1 MGPRARRLARGWS
14 GAAIAT
20 SAAALSHAAA
30 GGQAPPAVL
39 VLLSLAL
46 SGPLC
51 MALAGRVLSRSS
63 LLLGVLLSQSVLHAL
78 FAGSGGAGTAT
89 RTTHSS
95 LHHAAQHG
103 AAGSSSGAG
112 PALVLEVQSHAEHGG
127 ATMLVSHVLAALAAY
142 VLMRHGEVAAAVLLE
157 ALRLRVRRGRQVLP
171 APVVVGRPLAV
182 RAGRPHVLTD
192 QTLLRPVR
200 SHRGPPRA
208 RRRPLQPVL
217 LPGPATLPAG

>member
-1 MGPRARRLARGWS
+1 MSPRARRLARGWA

-30 GGQAPPAVL
+30 GGQAPPALL

-78 FAGSGGAGTAT
+78 FAGSGGVSTVA
-89 RTTHSS
+89 
-95 LHHAAQHG
+95 HAAHLSGHHG
-103 AAGSSSGAG
+103 AAGSSPGAG

-127 ATMLVSHVLAALAAY
+127 TVMLVSHVLAALAAY
-142 VLMRHGEVAAAVLLE
+142 VLMRHGEVAAVVLLE
-157 ALRLRVRRGRQVLP
+157 AFRLRVRRWRQVLS
-171 APVVVGRPLAV
+171 APVVVGRPRAV
-182 RAGRPHVLTD
+182 QAGRPHVLTD
-192 QTLLRPVR
+192 QSLLRPVR
-200 SHRGPPRA
+200 SHRGPPRD
-208 RRRPLQPVL
+208 RRRPLLPVL
-217 LPGPATLPAG
+217 LPGPASLPAG

>member
-1 MGPRARRLARGWS
+1 MSPRARRLVRGWS

-20 SAAALSHAAA
+20 SAAVLSHGAA

-78 FAGSGGAGTAT
+78 FAGAGGVSTVAHAT
-89 RTTHSS
+89 
-95 LHHAAQHG
+95 HHAAQHG
-103 AAGSSSGAG
+103 SAASLGTG
-112 PALVLEVQSHAEHGG
+112 PALVLDVQSHAEHGG
-127 ATMLVSHVLAALAAY
+127 AVMLASHVLAALAAY
-142 VLMRHGEVAAAVLLE
+142 VLMRHGEVAGVVLLE
-157 ALRLRVRRGRQVLP
+157 ALRLRVRRWRQAQS
-171 APVVVGRPLAV
+171 APVVVGRPRAV

-192 QTLLRPVR
+192 QALLRPVR

-208 RRRPLQPVL
+208 RRRPLLPVL
-217 LPGPATLPAG
+217 SPGPAALPAG

>member
-1 MGPRARRLARGWS
+1 M
-14 GAAIAT
+14 AT
-20 SAAALSHAAA
+20 SAAVLSHAAA

-63 LLLGVLLSQSVLHAL
+63 LLLGVLLSQSVLHTL
-78 FAGSGGAGTAT
+78 FAASGGVSTVA
-89 RTTHSS
+89 
-95 LHHAAQHG
+95 HAAQHSAHHGG
-103 AAGSSSGAG
+103 AAGSPGAG

-127 ATMLVSHVLAALAAY
+127 AVMVVAHVLAALAAY
-142 VLMRHGEVAAAVLLE
+142 VLMRHGEVAAVVLLE
-157 ALRLRVRRGRQVLP
+157 ALRLRVRRLRQALT
-171 APVVVGRPLAV
+171 APVVVARPRAV

-192 QTLLRPVR
+192 QSLLRPVR

-208 RRRPLQPVL
+208 RRRPLLPVL
-217 LPGPATLPAG
+217 LPGPAALPAG

>member
-1 MGPRARRLARGWS
+1 VSPRARRLARGWA

-20 SAAALSHAAA
+20 SAAAISHAAA
-30 GGQAPPAVL
+30 GGQAPPVVL

-78 FAGSGGAGTAT
+78 FAASGGAGTVA
-89 RTTHSS
+89 HAAHPS

-103 AAGSSSGAG
+103 AAGGAPG
-112 PALVLEVQSHAEHGG
+112 PALVLDVQSHAEHGG
-127 ATMLVSHVLAALAAY
+127 TAMVVSHVLAALASY
-142 VLMRHGEVAAAVLLE
+142 VLMRHGEVAAVVLLE
-157 ALRLRVRRGRQVLP
+157 ALRLRVRRRRQVLP
-171 APVVVGRPLAV
+171 APVVVGRPRAV

-208 RRRPLQPVL
+208 RRRPLLPVL

>member
-1 MGPRARRLARGWS
+1 MSPRARRLARGWA
-14 GAAIAT
+14 GASVAT
-20 SAAALSHAAA
+20 SAAVLSHAAA

-63 LLLGVLLSQSVLHAL
+63 LLLGVLLSQSVLHTL
-78 FAGSGGAGTAT
+78 FAASGGVSTVA
-89 RTTHSS
+89 
-95 LHHAAQHG
+95 HAAQHSAHHGG
-103 AAGSSSGAG
+103 AAGSPGAG

-127 ATMLVSHVLAALAAY
+127 AVMVVAHVLAALAAY
-142 VLMRHGEVAAAVLLE
+142 VLMRHGEVAAVVLLE
-157 ALRLRVRRGRQVLP
+157 ALRLRVRRLRQALT
-171 APVVVGRPLAV
+171 APVVVARPRAV

-192 QTLLRPVR
+192 QSLLRPVR

-208 RRRPLQPVL
+208 RRRPLLPVL
-217 LPGPATLPAG
+217 LPGPAALPAG

>member
-1 MGPRARRLARGWS
+1 MSPRARRLARGWA
-14 GAAIAT
+14 GASIAT
-20 SAAALSHAAA
+20 SAAVLSHAAA
-30 GGQAPPAVL
+30 GGQTPPAVL

-78 FAGSGGAGTAT
+78 FAGSGGVGTVAGT
-89 RTTHSS
+89 THPS
-95 LHHAAQHG
+95 LHHAAQH
-103 AAGSSSGAG
+103 GAG
-112 PALVLEVQSHAEHGG
+112 PALVLEVQSHAGHGG
-127 ATMLVSHVLAALAAY
+127 TAMLVSHGLAALAAY
-142 VLMRHGEVAAAVLLE
+142 ALMRHGEVAAVVLLE
-157 ALRLRVRRGRQVLP
+157 ALRLRVRRRRQLPP
-171 APVVVGRPLAV
+171 APVVVGRPRAV

-208 RRRPLQPVL
+208 RRRPLLPVL